1 MSFINSLVSKLGNT
15 FANAQAQSESVL
27 GLVVRDDSIQLAQ
40 MKLGK
45 KGYQLTKLVYW
56 SVNVPDKSVSPV
68 LEQPDFYARQIKQAL
83 DLAGIPKANVT
94 LVVPGEYVQLVNATL
109 PQFSLE
115 EMESM
120 EPEALAD
127 FLPEQ
132 FSEISQYQLA
142 WQVQSKDDNYGEM
155 SVLFGLLKK
164 EILECYLEISRLAGL
179 ITMIVEVDAL
189 ASANTYYKNVGIDG
203 RWHAHI
209 NLTSVAGNTL
219 LITNGNDS
227 QLHTFSVEESDLILL
242 RQAESMG
249 EISGPFWA
257 ELGQRIA
264 NRVHPLI
271 TAFETQQEVNVE
283 GLTFHASAIMSAK
296 TEILLGNEFESFS
309 IINAL
314 EGLEV
319 PVESLKFADAV
330 DNKSFFSPVIGA
342 AKRRLNA
349 FYQPSDEGFEL
360 NFSPYAKKFE
370 KQARFSLFNL
380 SLVLLCGLVAI
391 GAIGTFGTQ
400 DIPEYLL
407 QKDQLKGFAQLNQ
420 EVEQQQNIVL
430 GLTQKVQLEKKN
442 LVFVRDVSSNAQM
455 YQALVRDLTVLVNQQ
470 ITLESL
476 EIKNPSVTIKAKAD
490 NLAEASAFIDRLKS
504 STSIKDVTFENY
516 ENGSF
521 GVNFS
526 MGSRQ

>member
-15 FANAQAQSESVL
+15 FAQAQARSETVL

-56 SVNVPDKSVSPV
+56 SVNAPSKTDSPV

-83 DLAGIPKANVT
+83 DLAGISKSNVA
-94 LVVPGEYVQLVNATL
+94 LVVPSRYVEFVNTSI
-109 PQFSLE
+109 PQFSLV

-132 FSEISQYQLA
+132 YNEIGQYQLT
-142 WQVQSKDDNYGEM
+142 WQVQSRDDHYGEM

-164 EILECYLEISRLAGL
+164 EILEGYLEIARLAGL
-179 ITMIVEVDAL
+179 VPVIVEVDAL
-189 ASANTYYKNVGIDG
+189 ASANVHYKNVGINSQ
-203 RWHAHI
+203 WNAHI
-209 NLTSVAGNTL
+209 NLTSVVDNTL
-219 LITNGNDS
+219 LITNGS
-227 QLHTFSVEESDLILL
+227 ETQSHSFSVEESDLILL

-264 NRVHPLI
+264 NRIHPLI
-271 TAFETQQEVNVE
+271 TAFELQQEAKVE
-283 GLTFHASAIMSAK
+283 GVTLHASAIMSSK
-296 TEILLGNEFESFS
+296 TEQLLANEFENFCS
-309 IINAL
+309 IDAL
-314 EGLEV
+314 KDLEV
-319 PVESLKFADAV
+319 PLESLKFADAV

-349 FYQPSDEGFEL
+349 FYQSYDQGFEI
-360 NFSPYAKKFE
+360 NFSPYASKLE

-380 SLVLLCGLVAI
+380 SMFLLLGLVTI
-391 GAIGTFGTQ
+391 GAIGSFGTQ

-407 QKDQLKGFAQLNQ
+407 QQNQLIGFNELNQ
-420 EVEQQQNIVL
+420 KVDEQQNLVL
-430 GLTQKVQLEKKN
+430 GLTQKVEKKKRN
-442 LVFVRDVSSNAQM
+442 LIFVRDVPSNAKM
-455 YQALVRDLTVLVNQQ
+455 YQDFVKDLTLLVNQE
-470 ITLESL
+470 IILESL
-476 EIKNPSVTIKAKAD
+476 EIKTPTVIIKAKSD
-490 NLAEASAFIDRLKS
+490 GLAEASAFIDRLKS
-504 STSIKDVTFENY
+504 LESIKEVSFESY

-521 GVNFS
+521 GATFS
-526 MGSRQ
+526 MGQAK